1 MEKILE
7 VFGIDWRLLIAQGVN
22 FAVLLAGLSY
32 FLYKPVLKILKEREK
47 KIAEG
52 VKAAEIAEKAARDNQ
67 AERNSIVAVAH
78 HEAETIVTRAEEEGK
93 RERSEILKSAQG
105 RADNVVKDARAQAE
119 ELKRQAAKE
128 SEKEVARVA
137 ILAAEKILKE
147 QS

>member
-7 VFGIDWRLLIAQGVN
+7 VFGIDWRLLLAQGVN
-22 FAVLLAGLSY
+22 FTILLVGLSY
-32 FLYKPVLKILKEREK
+32 FLYKPVLKILREREK

-52 VKAAEIAEKAARDNQ
+52 VKAAEIAEQAAKDNQAARD
-67 AERNSIVAVAH
+67 SIVTVAH
-78 HEAETIVTRAEEEGK
+78 HEAESIVARAGEEGK
-93 RERSEILKSAQG
+93 RERNEILKSAQG
-105 RADNVVKDARAQAE
+105 RADSVVKDARAQAE
-119 ELKRQAAKE
+119 ELKRHAAKE